1 MVFNNLAKERSI
13 LPNALSIVIPLR
25 LRARASASHAS
36 NAVIARD
43 DGISN
48 EAKFRV
54 IRILSFRDGL

>member
-25 LRARASASHAS
+25 LRASASHAS